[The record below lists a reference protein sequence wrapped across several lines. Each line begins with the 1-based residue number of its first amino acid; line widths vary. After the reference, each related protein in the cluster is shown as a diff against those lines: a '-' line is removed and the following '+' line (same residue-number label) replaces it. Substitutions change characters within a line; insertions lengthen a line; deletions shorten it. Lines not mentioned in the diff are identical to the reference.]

1 MGQGYSLTTLSAG
14 SAGIDVP
21 ELADLSY
28 EKALSGARFMKSVRA
43 RQQHSLVYVKAIM
56 KPYPSM
62 DLSSYVKAIQRL
74 YFLTLCVGCHVDSKP
89 R

>member
-14 SAGIDVP
+14 SAGIDIP
-21 ELADLSY
+21 ELADLTY

-43 RQQHSLVYVKAIM
+43 RQHHGLVYVKAIM

-62 DLSSYVKAIQRL
+62 SLAPYVKAIMRIASSL
-74 YFLTLCVGCHVDSKP
+74 LSLGVY
-89 R
+89 